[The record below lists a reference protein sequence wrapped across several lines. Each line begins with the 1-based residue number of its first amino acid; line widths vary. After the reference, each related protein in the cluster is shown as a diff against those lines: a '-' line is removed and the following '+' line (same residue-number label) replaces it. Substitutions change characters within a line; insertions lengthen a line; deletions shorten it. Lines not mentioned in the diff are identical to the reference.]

1 MQDKIELYKDIL
13 LTDPFS
19 RIFYP
24 LSIAL
29 KEQGNFEEAVQY
41 LEQGLLYHTS
51 FLEARMLFVEV
62 LHELGNTE
70 KRDSEIDKI
79 MTIFKAY
86 PSFWKICASKEQ
98 GQHDD
103 IALALQFISQA
114 FTNEDIT
121 FNKVLASGL
130 QNLSPVP
137 HKVHVE
143 EEIDAHATPSPLPS
157 LSEESQ
163 PESLE
168 LVEEDSSSHEEEGDM
183 EFATADTDI
192 HTRSMA
198 DLLAEQGELEKAL
211 EIYRELLE
219 QENDVD
225 VKAELKFIIQ
235 EFETRLKE
243 DGEYSQSHIPSS
255 TVNKENLIN
264 TLATLVSRLDARAEA
279 IQTQV

>member
-19 RIFYP
+19 RIFYT

-79 MTIFKAY
+79 MTIFKTY

-114 FTNEDIT
+114 FTHKDIT

-130 QNLSPVP
+130 QNLSPIP
-137 HKVHVE
+137 HKIHVE
-143 EEIDAHATPSPLPS
+143 EEIEAHATPSPIPS
-157 LSEESQ
+157 LSEERQ
-163 PESLE
+163 PETLE
-168 LVEEDSSSHEEEGDM
+168 LVEEASSSHEEEEM
-183 EFATADTDI
+183 EFPTADTDI

-219 QENDVD
+219 QESDVD

-243 DGEYSQSHIPSS
+243 DGEYSQSHVPSS